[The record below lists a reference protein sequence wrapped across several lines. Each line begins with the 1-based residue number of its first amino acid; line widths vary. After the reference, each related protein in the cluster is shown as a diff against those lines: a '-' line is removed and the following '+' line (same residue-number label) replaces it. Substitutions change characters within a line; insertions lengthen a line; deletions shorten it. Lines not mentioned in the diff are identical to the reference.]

1 MSAAHP
7 AFSTANPYALERIVR
22 TGDRR
27 TIVASEPIYDDRGTL
42 LLARHQRVS
51 RDLHE
56 RLLQRKLKEPL
67 EACLRAADGVTTVQL
82 AQALEPLLGG
92 GDALAFAVQPY
103 ADLLRH
109 EVMRL
114 PVDPAVQLLLTV
126 AQETLPPGTFE
137 HAVHGMALAGAMQ
150 ASVDAERSVLR
161 LAMLGG
167 LLHDLGDIY
176 VNPAYLH
183 GGAALDVVAFRHV
196 ATHPRVGE
204 LLLGSA
210 TRYPAALA
218 RAIGEHHERLD
229 GSGYPLRRRGDEISP
244 LGTLLAAAE
253 CALGVGLRG
262 AAPLARI
269 GLALRL
275 VSGEHD
281 MRWVGFFVAASA
293 RAREDTASE
302 DGDPEALAALVAA
315 LAELEG
321 VAAAA
326 AALAVSSDA
335 APRVQ
340 DVATELASRAL
351 RLVNGL
357 HAAGVWAAADIE
369 MPAGA
374 FELHALRDELRHRR
388 RALARDCLW
397 RHGGLEESELQQLQ
411 PLVMAPD
418 S

>member
-1 MSAAHP
+1 MPTAHP
-7 AFSTANPYALERIVR
+7 VFSTANPHALERIVR

-27 TIVASEPIYDDRGTL
+27 TIVAAEPIYDDRGTL

-51 RDLHE
+51 RELHE
-56 RLLQRKLKEPL
+56 RLLERKLKEPL

-82 AQALEPLLGG
+82 AQALDPMLGG
-92 GDALAFAVQPY
+92 SDALAFAVQPW

-109 EVMRL
+109 EVVRL

-137 HAVHGMALAGAMQ
+137 HAVRGMALAGAMQ
-150 ASVDAERSVLR
+150 ASVDAERSALR

-183 GGAALDVVAFRHV
+183 GAALDVLAFRHV

-204 LLLGSA
+204 LLLTSA

-229 GSGYPLRRRGDEISP
+229 GSGYPLRRRGGDISA
-244 LGTLLAAAE
+244 LGALLAAAE
-253 CALGVGLRG
+253 CALGVGFRG

-275 VSGEHD
+275 VNGEHD

-293 RAREDTASE
+293 RAREDTAQA
-302 DGDPEALAALVAA
+302 DGDTEALPALVAA

-321 VAAAA
+321 LAAAA
-326 AALAVSSDA
+326 AALAASSDA
-335 APRVQ
+335 AARVQ

-357 HAAGVWAAADIE
+357 HAAGIWAAADVE
-369 MPAGA
+369 PPAGA
-374 FELHALRDELRHRR
+374 FELHALCDELRHRR
-388 RALARDCLW
+388 RSLARDCLW
-397 RHGGLEESELQQLQ
+397 RHAGLDESELQQLQ
-411 PLVMAPD
+411 PLVAAPD